1 MRGSIKGVGQM
12 WMVVCTTIGPYIA
25 LVFDGPLPFTE
36 WRAIVVD
43 DGRYDTLPVID
54 AGDDCLAII
63 GARI

>member
-1 MRGSIKGVGQM
+1 M

-43 DGRYDTLPVID
+43 DGRYNTLPVHGCRRRLPGYNRSADMTGKD
-54 AGDDCLAII
+54 ALFAE
-63 GARI
+63 